1 MKKFYK
7 TILATVVAALALGS
21 ADAEDVQT
29 LYGYQVSTPQWSDN
43 PTQTGFI
50 SFTSTDFANVNFLKK
65 TSTSGTHISAGEY
78 VDGKIY
84 AYTFE
89 WSYFGGYEPVSYDVY
104 NAETFERISTTSWED
119 KQRVI
124 DMTYDYTT
132 NTMYAL
138 AEDKVSI
145 DETTGKTSL
154 YIVNMKT
161 GELTHV
167 GDPGDLKAINGY
179 NKEVENHL
187 VTIAADEN
195 GELYSMSEYR
205 YFFKIDKYTGA
216 ATQVGEQSKNA
227 VNNEFQSMC
236 FGTDGKIYWAQ
247 KHPDYGY
254 LTTIDPTT
262 GVQTKLGTLGDNA
275 QVSAL
280 YVKREMKTKDF
291 PMNVENLTAENTPG
305 TTSVKLTWKLPTLD
319 YAGNPAK
326 VTSVRIY
333 RLGNR
338 QPIAE
343 VRPETTEFI
352 DNFATNGINTYNVV
366 ALNEDTMGMPTTT
379 SVFAGY
385 DQLQGVNNLH
395 AVRDDE
401 GKVTITW
408 EAPTATV
415 NGGYADYSKI
425 TYNVYRVNL
434 GAEKY
439 ECISKEQKE
448 LTYVDNELTAPGT
461 YCYVLE
467 AVNNGVVGLGAQSEQ
482 ITVVPEYAAP
492 LKFTFE
498 DADDGFFWTAVKNST
513 YGWSITAGY
522 TSDRLEGNFAQL
534 KSGGSSSPCN
544 DWIISPSIRLKKGTY
559 YLDYYVGQSKYLSEP
574 ASWEVF
580 IGEDNTDTSKFTIS
594 VDRQENVYNAGWN
607 QMPEKS
613 FTVDHDGIYYLAIY
627 GFTTSTYNTARFDNI
642 TISDSPTSG
651 IANVSEGKINVSVSG
666 NTATISAEK
675 GMADWSIVNISGQAV
690 MSGNAN
696 GAQYEEIDLST
707 LNAGVYII
715 TVNTADGARFV
726 SKIAVK

>member
-1 MKKFYK
+1 MKKIYK
-7 TILATVVAALALGS
+7 KLLATAIAAMALS
-21 ADAEDVQT
+21 TAAAEDVQT
-29 LYGYQVSTPQWSDN
+29 LYGYQISVPQWSDN
-43 PTQTGFI
+43 PQQTGFI
-50 SFTSTDFANVNFLKK
+50 SFTSKDYSAVNFLKK
-65 TSTSGTHISAGEY
+65 TSVSGMHLSAGEY

-104 NAETFERISTTSWED
+104 NAETHERISTTPWED

-138 AEDKVSI
+138 AEDSPST
-145 DETTGKTSL
+145 DEDTGKTSL
-154 YIVNMKT
+154 YIVDMKT

-187 VTIAADEN
+187 VTIAADEK

-216 ATQVGEQSKNA
+216 ATQVGEQSNNA

-254 LTTIDPTT
+254 LTTIDPAT

-280 YVKREMKTKDF
+280 FVKREMKVKDF
-291 PMNVENLTAENTPG
+291 PMNVENLTAVNTPG
-305 TTSVKLTWKLPTLD
+305 STSVKISWKLPTLD

-326 VTSVRIY
+326 VTSVRVY

-343 VRPETTEFI
+343 VRPEVTEFV
-352 DNFATNGINTYNVV
+352 DNFAANGTNYYNVV
-366 ALNEDTMGMPTTT
+366 ALNDDTMGVPSTT
-379 SVFAGY
+379 SVFAGF
-385 DQLQGVNNLH
+385 DQLKAVNNLH
-395 AVRDDE
+395 AVRDDN

-415 NGGYADYSKI
+415 NGGYADYSNI

-434 GAEKY
+434 GSSDY
-439 ECISKEQKE
+439 IRISQEQKE
-448 LTYVDNELTAPGT
+448 LTYVDNDLTVPGT
-461 YCYVLE
+461 YCYVVE
-467 AVNNGVVGLGAQSEQ
+467 AVNNGILGLGAQSED
-482 ITVVPEYAAP
+482 IAVVPVYTTP

-498 DADDGFFWTAVKNST
+498 DADDAFFWKATNNST
-513 YGWSITAGY
+513 YGWSITKGY
-522 TSDRLEGNFAQL
+522 ASDRLDGNFAQL
-534 KSGGSSSPCN
+534 KSGGTASPCN
-544 DWIISPSIRLKKGTY
+544 DWLISPAIKLKKGTY
-559 YLDYYVGQSKYLSEP
+559 YLNYYVGQSKYLDDPS
-574 ASWEVF
+574 SWEIF
-580 IGEDNTDTSKFTIS
+580 IGEDNTDTSKFTQS
-594 VDRQENVYNAGWN
+594 VDRQENAYNKGWYA
-607 QMPEKS
+607 MPEKS
-613 FTVDHDGIYYLAIY
+613 FTVDHDGTYYLGIY

-642 TISDSPTSG
+642 TITDSSTSG
-651 IANVSEGKINVSVSG
+651 ITNVSAGKADVTVDG
-666 NTATISAEK
+666 NTAIITAEK
-675 GMADWSIVNISGQAV
+675 GIADWRITNISGQTI
-690 MSGNAN
+690 MSGNAD
-696 GAQYEEIDLST
+696 GAQYEEIGLST
-707 LNAGVYII
+707 INAGVYII
-715 TVNTADGARFV
+715 SINTADGARLV
-726 SKIAVK
+726 SKIVVR